1 MTPRGRHA
9 PPIEERH
16 RVQLARMFAA
26 GREIWEESGL
36 RDLSIEGLARQAGM
50 SKATVYDHFACIAEF
65 VEALVNDELARL
77 RSLCD
82 PAREDG
88 RVLVALLAASL
99 LAGGGDGSG
108 RSGWARPVL
117 DGPMLDTAQALI
129 AALAGEGYEI
139 VRRST

>member
-1 MTPRGRHA
+1 MTARGRHA

-16 RVQLARMFAA
+16 RVQLSRMFAA
-26 GREIWEESGL
+26 GREVWEENGL
-36 RDLSIEGLARQAGM
+36 KGLSVEGLARQAGM
-50 SKATVYDHFACIAEF
+50 SKATVYDHFACIDEF
-65 VEALVNDELARL
+65 VEALVNDELGRL

-99 LAGGGDGSG
+99 IAG
-108 RSGWARPVL
+108 RARTEWARPAL